1 MSEELIRAGIVTII
15 EGVSGIGP
23 VYDYE
28 RISDSIADQENLL
41 TDAEGVINGCMV
53 CFIDTTFLNM
63 NMPVIDLAHDYEIHF
78 IRERD
83 DKDASSNV
91 FNRMLHAAFLAIAK
105 SININ
110 GAAMKIDTL
119 KKTSDTI
126 DIGKGQFH
134 YGIIDL
140 VVWDREFYT

>member
-1 MSEELIRAGIVTII
+1 MSETAIRAGIKTII

-23 VYDYE
+23 VHDYE
-28 RISDSIADQENLL
+28 RIAESIAAQEELL
-41 TDAEGVINGCMV
+41 TDTNKIVNGCMI
-53 CFIDTTFLNM
+53 CFVETTFLNL
-63 NMPVIDLAHDYEIHF
+63 NMPVVDLSHIYEIHF
-78 IRERD
+78 IREVD
-83 DKDASSNV
+83 DANASSNT
-91 FNRMLHAAFLAIAK
+91 FNAVLHAAFLAIAR

-110 GAAMKIDTL
+110 DAAMKIDSL